1 MLKVDAVQQWAREPG
16 EVVGALR
23 GRADAGAKRR
33 AAATARI
40 RGADELEARGERRA
54 ARGAGDDDLP
64 LFERLAQGL
73 ENALGEFG
81 QLVHE
86 EHAVMGEADLAGM
99 GNAAAADQARIGG
112 GVMGR
117 AERPL
122 GDEPPLGGQEPP
134 HAPHH
139 GHLDRLVQRE
149 WRQDAREATGEHRF
163 PRARRPQHD
172 HVVRP
177 RGGDLERALG
187 VGVTPDVGEVDGV
200 GGRGGQPS
208 ADI

>member
-1 MLKVDAVQQWAREPG
+1 M
-16 EVVGALR
+16 
-23 GRADAGAKRR
+23 
-33 AAATARI
+33 
-40 RGADELEARGERRA
+40 
-54 ARGAGDDDLP
+54 P
-64 LFERLAQGL
+64 LLERLAQGL
-73 ENALGEFG
+73 ENTLGEFR

-86 EHAVMGEADLAGM
+86 EHAEMGEADLAGM
-99 GNAAAADQARIGG
+99 RNAAAADQARVGG
-112 GVMGR
+112 GVMGC

-122 GDEPPLGGQEPP
+122 GDEPTPGGEKPA

-149 WRQDAREATGEHRF
+149 RRQDAREATGEHGL
-163 PRARRPQHD
+163 PRARRPEHD

-200 GGRGGQPS
+200 G
-208 ADI
+208 